1 MRRALL
7 LYNPVSGRRRH
18 RRLLPR
24 ILEALREGGL
34 ETEARPSPGPGGAT
48 REARQAGIAGAVDVV
63 IAYGG
68 DGTVREVADGLL
80 GTSVALGVLP
90 GGTTNVVSIAFGL
103 GTDPVAAARRLGSL
117 AAAPIDV
124 GLCGDHPFLMQASSG
139 VEAYLMARLDSRL
152 KARLGFG
159 GPFLQA
165 FGALVRYSYPAIEF
179 EADGRADAAT
189 GIMVCNISEVAGP
202 YRMAPE
208 GHFDDGRLE
217 MLVFRGRT
225 RAAVAGFAMDLFR
238 GAHARRGDV
247 EIRPVERIRLLGP
260 AGSPV
265 QIDGDAVR
273 DPHPLEIR
281 MADRKLRALVSP
293 ERLSR

>member
-18 RRLLPR
+18 QRLLPR
-24 ILEALREGGL
+24 VVQALEAGGL
-34 ETEARPSPGPGGAT
+34 ATEARPTPGPGGAT
-48 REARQAGIAGAVDVV
+48 AEARQAAAAGSADVV

-68 DGTVREVADGLL
+68 DGTVREVAHGLL
-80 GTSVALGVLP
+80 GSPVALGVLP

-103 GTDPVAAARRLGSL
+103 GTDPLAAARRLGSL

-124 GLCGDHPFLMQASSG
+124 GACGAHPFLMQASSG

-165 FGALVRYSYPAIEF
+165 FGAFVRYSYPPIEF

-189 GIMVCNISEVAGP
+189 GVMVCNISEVAGP
-202 YRMAPE
+202 YRMAPQ
-208 GHFDDGRLE
+208 GRFDDGRLE
-217 MLVFRGRT
+217 LMVFRGRS
-225 RAAVAGFAMDLFR
+225 RAAVAAFTADLFR
-238 GAHARRGDV
+238 GVHARRRDV
-247 EIRPVERIRLLGP
+247 EIRPVETLRLLGP

-281 MADRKLRALVSP
+281 MADLKLLALVAP

>member
-18 RRLLPR
+18 QRLLPR
-24 ILEALREGGL
+24 ILCALREGGL
-34 ETEARPSPGPGGAT
+34 EVEGQPTSGPRGAT
-48 REARQAGIAGAVDVV
+48 AAARLAAAAASVEVV

-68 DGTVREVADGLL
+68 DGTVRETAEGLL
-80 GTSVALGVLP
+80 GSRVALGVLP

-124 GLCGDHPFLMQASSG
+124 GLCGGHPFLMQASSG

-159 GPFLQA
+159 GPFLQG

-179 EADGRADAAT
+179 EADGRTDAAT

-202 YRMAPE
+202 YRMAPQ

-225 RAAVAGFAMDLFR
+225 RASVAGFAVDLFR
-238 GAHARRGDV
+238 GVHARRGDV
-247 EIRPVERIRLLGP
+247 EIRPVERLRLLGP

-265 QIDGDAVR
+265 QIDGDALR

-281 MADRKLRALVSP
+281 MADRKLLALVAP